1 MRTKLKNRRKQ
12 ISKDLQENK
21 FLLNDKVYLIY
32 FSTHVNHRTLMIV
45 LQGVRHVLQDEQEL
59 PGSRRKE
66 ERGREEEKGE
76 GENCEQIQIKIR
88 GCS

>member
-59 PGSRRKE
+59 AGSCRKE
-66 ERGREEEKGE
+66 ERGGEEEKGE
-76 GENCEQIQIKIR
+76 GVNKFIPQIKIR
-88 GCS
+88 DCS